1 MAAGSGAVL
10 TSFLIN
16 LCVML
21 GLFTLFTIVRVRPWA
36 KRFFA
41 PRRYARDVDLKPKRM
56 SNFYLGW
63 VKPIMLYKEEDII
76 DEVGLDSAMY
86 LRVLWFGMELFFML
100 TLICIPLVLP
110 ANMSSR
116 EIARLLAQEAEAQT
130 LVLNNSVVVH
140 PLNTSHVD
148 GNANDIRFM
157 FMSQGVAVATDMA
170 PWNTTVTFNASL
182 INDDVLFVQE
192 YFLNFSCKDSAAP
205 YLSFAAY
212 DGAYARISGSIRSNN
227 QSLTVLLKDAIV
239 FLGWQNKSVIPPS
252 LAAVNNSGFDYIIV
266 WSNDG
271 EAEQV
276 ALTVNGKE
284 FKFTDFDKYSLSNIP
299 AGSAKMWC
307 HIIALWLVTLF
318 TMWRLREY
326 NLQSVYLRLLFLGNA
341 KRGGPS
347 HTVLVT
353 DVPFVSEAVACGL
366 RAEEYRE
373 KHGLPPT
380 ATSLKKSMSIKN
392 PVYEGYESLEGGPD
406 GKTAVGVPVSTAAGA
421 GEPRLPTT
429 KSVTIVEPGGKNSGA
444 GNGNGA
450 LQPTPSLRSS
460 HAAALKQ
467 SHAAALKPINTS
479 NGGAYAAETPRANG
493 GGSTARSNDL
503 AVSAFATANLEADA
517 AADKRSAAG
526 DTINVSGK
534 DGAAVAKGSLLHKV
548 QSVGVSMDEC
558 MKFRLHDPEVE
569 PKYAATGGRLVMS
582 RVGRS
587 TEELRRDV
595 LREDPDPTWLPPGYG
610 VDTVVLKPDRRSLKR
625 FRYDVKKLGK
635 KPGDMLVLLRDWL
648 TKKFTGVDPKDKEAA
663 RAAAEAAR
671 IKAEAED
678 KDHIGPRFRA
688 AVTAAAMDP
697 VEQAKAKLRSGV
709 TPQQL
714 VAQEFSLVYQPYN
727 IAAVNMIQ
735 DTTGLEPLV
744 SEYNQIEQKLEDY
757 LDKAKLRLK
766 LRKGLDMEMVR
777 ICPKMQGDAWPAVKG
792 EMQRI
797 IRSQYAFMAEQAF
810 ERRKTT
816 LELHDKE
823 TDPKEKETLSKRVVK
838 LENAEKDLP
847 RQEAEALA
855 RIEKITN
862 KRWSVK
868 VDAVTYWLARL
879 KYLRECIKIQQTV
892 ASRKISSSAF
902 VTFNTR
908 MAQSVASNSLHAH
921 DETAW
926 RISPAP
932 APIEVVWPNLM
943 MTHPVRT
950 GRLWLLWVAFWAM
963 TLFFMVPVSLIQAMI
978 EVPKLANIPVLGD
991 IVTAPVIKQLLE
1003 AIIPGLVLKIFL
1015 AVVPF
1020 ILKFMALLSG
1030 TTSLS
1035 EIDFGVV
1042 ARFHLFQVVVVFFG
1056 SIIAGSFFNQVTEW
1070 VKNPASVISTLGK
1083 SIPMTATF
1091 FITYLF
1097 VNGLSVRSILFV
1109 RLPDFC
1115 VFWVLSKFAGSPRAR
1130 ERMWMNQ
1137 FQFYGK
1143 TVPDHTI
1150 AMLLGLVFCCMNPI
1164 VCPAALSY
1172 FLVACVGERYNV
1184 IYVYRPQYESAGRLW
1199 KTIYSQIMVAMYIM
1213 LLAMFGL
1220 LAIKKF
1226 AAVFLLIPLIIG
1238 VVVSHI
1244 STLALYSRPWTVTA
1258 LHDAAEMDMLEAD
1271 QRREHLLAMARDER
1285 KKAKLDQKQRYE
1297 RACIQAEENDKPAP
1311 PASDYFVEIKPGKAE
1326 KLLYETLEGDGFALN
1341 SAEKKEIAD
1350 MYRNPGF
1357 TMHLERLEEV
1367 EKLARVVQS
1376 LLPSLNVFVGE
1387 YKSYRRTVKANQ
1399 IKGSTAAVHA
1409 PHMPEDLTIFD
1420 NDPRLVSLDQEMAE
1434 RPDDAS
1440 SSLSAGEAS
1449 DDEALERDV
1458 EAGVGM
1464 ELKETKS
1471 AASSAKGFKQI

>member
-1 MAAGSGAVL
+1 
-10 TSFLIN
+10 
-16 LCVML
+16 
-21 GLFTLFTIVRVRPWA
+21 
-36 KRFFA
+36 
-41 PRRYARDVDLKPKRM
+41 M

-110 ANMSSR
+110 ANMTSG
-116 EIARLLAQEAEAQT
+116 EIDRLLAKAEEAQK
-130 LVLNNSVVVH
+130 LVLSDSVTVF
-140 PLNTSHVD
+140 PLNTTLADDNH
-148 GNANDIRFM
+148 NDIRYLYN
-157 FMSQGVAVATDMA
+157 SSNTVIGTDMA
-170 PWNTTVTFNASL
+170 PWNVTVNFNATS
-182 INDDVLFVQE
+182 ISDDVTWVQE
-192 YFLNFSCKDSAAP
+192 FFSNFSCKDTAEP
-205 YLSFAAY
+205 YLTFAAY
-212 DGAYARISGSIRSNN
+212 NGSYVRINGTQRYGNAS
-227 QSLTVLLKDAIV
+227 QTVLLKNAIV
-239 FLGWQNKSVIPPS
+239 FLGWQNMSVIPASMP
-252 LAAVNNSGFDYIIV
+252 AVNNSGFDYIIV
-266 WSNDG
+266 WSLEG
-271 EAEQV
+271 ESEATS
-276 ALTVNGKE
+276 LSVNGKE

-299 AGSAKMWC
+299 ASSPKMWC
-307 HIIALWLVTLF
+307 HMVAIWLVTLF
-318 TMWRLREY
+318 LMWRLREY

-353 DVPFVSEAVACGL
+353 DVPYVNEAVACGL
-366 RAEEYRE
+366 RAEEYRQ
-373 KHGLPPT
+373 KHNMPPT
-380 ATSLKKSMSIKN
+380 ATSLRRSMSIKN
-392 PVYEGYESLEGGPD
+392 PVYEGYETLDAGPD
-406 GKTAVGVPVSTAAGA
+406 GKTAVGVPVSTVAAA
-421 GEPRLPTT
+421 ETPRLTGA
-429 KSVTIVEPGGKNSGA
+429 KSVTIMEPGGGRTSG
-444 GNGNGA
+444 GGA
-450 LQPTPSLRSS
+450 LQTAPSLRSAQ
-460 HAAALKQ
+460 AASLKQ
-467 SHAAALKPINTS
+467 SQASALKPINTTA
-479 NGGAYAAETPRANG
+479 NGANGAYPAETPRANG
-493 GGSTARSNDL
+493 GGSTARSQ
-503 AVSAFATANLEADA
+503 APVASAFATAAFEAEA
-517 AADKRSAAG
+517 AADKSDKRSVGG
-526 DTINVSGK
+526 DTSVSGK
-534 DGAAVAKGSLLHKV
+534 EAPVAKGGLLQKV
-548 QSVGVSMDEC
+548 KSVRMPIEDC
-558 MKFRLHDPEVE
+558 LKYQLQDPSVD
-569 PKYAATGGRLVMS
+569 PKYAATGGRLVMA

-587 TEELRRDV
+587 TEELKRDV
-595 LREDPDPTWLPPGYG
+595 LREDPEPTWLPPGYG
-610 VDTVVLKPDRRSLKR
+610 VDTRVLKPDRRALKR

-635 KPGDMLVLLRDWL
+635 KPGDVVLKLRDWVAHL
-648 TKKFTGVDPKDKEAA
+648 VSGVDPKDKEAA
-663 RAAAEAAR
+663 KAQMEAER
-671 IKAEAED
+671 VKREAED
-678 KDHIGPRFRA
+678 ADHVGPRFRA

-714 VAQEFSLVYQPYN
+714 VAQEFALVYQPYN

-735 DTTGLEPLV
+735 DTTDLEPLV
-744 SEYNQIEQKLEDY
+744 AEYLQVEQQLEDY
-757 LDKAKLRLK
+757 LDMAKLRLK
-766 LRKGLDMEMVR
+766 LRKALPMQVVR
-777 ICPKMQGDAWPAVKG
+777 ISPKMQGAAWPAVKA
-792 EMQRI
+792 EMLAF
-797 IRSQYAFMAEQAF
+797 IRSQYAFMRDQAHMRVKRAV
-810 ERRKTT
+810 EAWT
-816 LELHDKE
+816 EE
-823 TDPKEKETLSKRVVK
+823 TDPKEKETLSKRVVM
-838 LENAEKDLP
+838 LEDEEKALP
-847 RQEAEALA
+847 HQEAEALA
-855 RIEKITN
+855 RIEKIHE
-862 KRWSVK
+862 KRWSAK

-879 KYLRECIKIQQTV
+879 KYLREGIRVQQTV

-932 APIEVVWPNLM
+932 APIEVVWKNLM
-943 MTHPVRT
+943 MTHAVRS

-963 TLFFMVPVSLIQAMI
+963 TLFFMVPVTFIQALI
-978 EVPKLANIPVLGD
+978 EVPKLASIPVLGD
-991 IVTAPVIKQLLE
+991 IVTAPVVKQLLE

-1015 AVVPF
+1015 ALVPI
-1020 ILKFMALLSG
+1020 ILKFMALMSG

-1056 SIIAGSFFNQVTEW
+1056 NIIAGSFFNQISQW
-1070 VKNPASVISTLGK
+1070 VQDPASVISVLGK

-1097 VNGLSVRSILFV
+1097 VNGLAVRSILFV
-1109 RLPDFC
+1109 RLPAF
-1115 VFWVLSKFAGSPRAR
+1115 VIFWILSKFAGSPRAR

-1137 FQFYGK
+1137 VQFYGK
-1143 TVPDHTI
+1143 VVPDHTI

-1199 KTIYSQIMVAMYIM
+1199 KVIYNQIMVAVYI
-1213 LLAMFGL
+1213 LLLSMFGL

-1226 AAVFLLIPLIIG
+1226 GPVFLLIPLIIG
-1238 VVVSHI
+1238 VIVSHI

-1285 KKAKLDQKQRYE
+1285 KKAKLEQKQRYE
-1297 RACIQAEENDKPAP
+1297 RACIEAEEADRERP
-1311 PASDYFVEIKPGKAE
+1311 PASAFFTEIKPGKAE

-1357 TMHLERLEEV
+1357 TLALEHLEEV

-1376 LLPSLNVFVGE
+1376 LLPALNQFVSQ
-1387 YKSYRRTVKANQ
+1387 YKHFRREVQVAKVKGN
-1399 IKGSTAAVHA
+1399 TDNNVHL

-1420 NDPRLVSLDQEMAE
+1420 NDPRMLSLDEELAE

-1440 SSLSAGEAS
+1440 SMSAAENS
-1449 DDEALERDV
+1449 DDEALQRDV
-1458 EAGVGM
+1458 EAAVGM
-1464 ELKETKS
+1464 ELRETKS